1 MPENCVKMT
10 REGDLCVKMEGKKWG
25 YVCENGGK
33 KWGSVLLLLYLFIF
47 RVLL

>member
-33 KWGSVLLLLYLFIF
+33 KVGICVTIIILIYF
-47 RVLL
+47 